1 MIRIIAR
8 FFNMALLLSGG
19 ACAAPSETFEKTVVP
34 FLEDYCLDCHDSATK
49 KGNLSLEKL
58 APDLFDTDKLEI
70 WRMVRDQLHFRDMPP
85 KKKDQ
90 PTAAERQAVLSW
102 LRVELLKTQTPQAA
116 TAERLSLPQ
125 FGNYV
130 DHQFLFEKRLP
141 AVFPAP
147 PRLWR
152 LRPDIYQRVMPR
164 LGENIKGLAN
174 GLSYLDGP
182 VIKDYAH
189 GYFIDEAATAPL
201 LGNAKKVAA
210 ALVGERSKD
219 RIFRSLV
226 IPDQPPAIEKVSEAL
241 RFAFVK
247 IIGRRATS
255 EEEARFVAFYQKA
268 KSTGD
273 HFIAAEAML
282 TAVLMQPEF
291 LFRSELG
298 GGEPDEYG
306 RVRLSPAETAFALS
320 YALGNTPNDHFIN
333 PAQENKLGTTSEVA
347 ELVNSA
353 LIDESEAQIK
363 NPRIFQFFR
372 EYFDYPNA
380 TEIFKDAP
388 PEGQHEASWLVAD
401 LEMTMA
407 DILRK
412 DQNVLA
418 ELLTTRRFYVNAK
431 RVTKNGP
438 DKGKLERRHVKRGK
452 YHTAFSLPPDWRW
465 AAHLQPVTFPS
476 DERAGVLTHPAWLAA
491 WSGNFDN
498 HPVQRGKWIRT
509 HLLGGS
515 VPDIPIGVDARVPE
529 KEHTSFRNRL
539 KIATNKP
546 KCWRCHQNMDPL
558 GLAFE
563 RYDHYGRYQRVDAT
577 QPVDASAEVSRTI
590 FPDLHRKFD
599 GPTEM
604 IDFLAKSEHVE
615 QVFVRYAFRFFMGRN
630 ETLGD
635 ANTLQDAHQA
645 YRKGGG
651 SFRALVA
658 SLLTSDSFLLRQAQ
672 PIPKNKN
679 PF

>member
-1 MIRIIAR
+1 MRPVIFSFLCVI
-8 FFNMALLLSGG
+8 LLSLG
-19 ACAAPSETFEKTVVP
+19 ARASITFEENIAP
-34 FLEDYCLDCHDSATK
+34 FLEKHCLDCHDSATK
-49 KGNLSLEKL
+49 KGNLSLENL
-58 APDLFDTDKLEI
+58 APDLFDTDKLEV
-70 WRMVRDQLHFRDMPP
+70 WRMVRDQLHFLEMPP

-90 PTAAERQAVLSW
+90 PTATERQAVLSW
-102 LRVELLKTQTPQAA
+102 LRGELLKTQTPQAA

-130 DHQFLFEKRLP
+130 DHQFLFETRLP

-152 LRPDIYQRVMPR
+152 LRPDIYQSVMPR
-164 LGENIKGLAN
+164 LGENIRGLAN

-182 VIKDYAH
+182 VIKDYADK
-189 GYFIDEAATAPL
+189 YFIDEAATAPL

-210 ALVGERSKD
+210 ALVGKRSKD
-219 RIFRSLV
+219 RVFKSLV
-226 IPDQPPAIEKVSEAL
+226 IPDQPPATEKVAEAL

-247 IIGRRATS
+247 IIGRHATS
-255 EEEARFVAFYQKA
+255 KEEERFVAFYQKA
-268 KSTGD
+268 KATSN
-273 HFIAAEAML
+273 HLIAAEAML

-298 GGEPDEYG
+298 AGKIDEFG
-306 RVRLSPAETAFALS
+306 RVRLSSTETAFALS
-320 YALGNTPNDHFIN
+320 FALGNTPNDHFIK
-333 PAQENKLGTTSEVA
+333 PARENKLATTSEVA
-347 ELVNSA
+347 ELVSTA
-353 LIDESEAQIK
+353 LVDDSEAQTK

-372 EYFDYPNA
+372 EYFGYPNA
-380 TEIFKDAP
+380 TEIFKDPP

-401 LEMTMA
+401 LEMTIA

-418 ELLTTRRFYVNAK
+418 ELLTTRKFYVNAK

-465 AAHLQPVTFPS
+465 AAHLQPVTFPP
-476 DERAGVLTHPAWLAA
+476 DERAGILTHPAWLAA

-515 VPDIPIGVDARVPE
+515 VSDVPIGVDARVPE
-529 KEHTSFRNRL
+529 KEHTSLRNRL
-539 KIATNKP
+539 KIATSKP
-546 KCWRCHQNMDPL
+546 ECWRCHENMDPL
-558 GLAFE
+558 GLPFE

-590 FPDLHRKFD
+590 FPDLHQKFP
-599 GPTEM
+599 GPIEM

-645 YRKGGG
+645 YRKNGG
-651 SFRALVA
+651 SFRTLVA

-672 PIPKNKN
+672 PIPENKN

>member
-19 ACAAPSETFEKTVVP
+19 ASAAPSETFEKTVVP

-152 LRPDIYQRVMPR
+152 LRPDIYQSVMPR

-465 AAHLQPVTFPS
+465 AAHLQPLTFPS

-546 KCWRCHQNMDPL
+546 ECWRCHQNMDPL